1 MKKQKQMT
9 YEEAKEKVV
18 TEIHCACERVFGP
31 LIEENLVKNDLKYI
45 TTQVIDEAVKY
56 LEFGWHEWFLPL
68 KKLK

>member
-45 TTQVIDEAVKY
+45 ATQVTNEAVKY
-56 LEFGWHEWFLPL
+56 LEFAWHDL
-68 KKLK
+68 KELK